1 MHNIQDFRLC
11 INYRMAASN
20 PLHLSIRIL
29 GSISLMTL
37 NSNVHFK
44 ILSNDLLHSYQDF
57 ISA

>member
-1 MHNIQDFRLC
+1 
-11 INYRMAASN
+11 MAASN